1 MGPSFESEPAY
12 PDISGY
18 HLALLH
24 TDGEKRTPQ
33 QRTALRNLQQQTDR
47 RVKELQKKI
56 GGGGLE
62 SYATQRSF
70 PEGSVFLKTFGQPE
84 RMSPCLC
91 DRSNEPT
98 LDQALQ
104 LLNGRHVF
112 DRVQE
117 SVSRFRGM
125 DGEQLVN
132 ELYLS
137 AFSRYPTEKEF
148 QAATTA
154 AERLRLAIFS

>member
-1 MGPSFESEPAY
+1 M
-12 PDISGY
+12 
-18 HLALLH
+18 
-24 TDGEKRTPQ
+24 
-33 QRTALRNLQQQTDR
+33 
-47 RVKELQKKI
+47 QKKI

-148 QAATTA
+148 QAATAFMSA
-154 AERLRLAIFS
+154 ADNPDEAVRDLVWAIINTQEFMFQH